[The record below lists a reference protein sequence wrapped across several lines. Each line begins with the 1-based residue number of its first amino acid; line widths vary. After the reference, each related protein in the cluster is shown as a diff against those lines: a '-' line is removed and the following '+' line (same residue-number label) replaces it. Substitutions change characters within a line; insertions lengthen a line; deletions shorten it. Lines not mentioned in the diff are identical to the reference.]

1 METRDLTWW
10 PPVHGVLSHSIEE
23 SFALCDLLPRLED
36 LNYGPIYLMTAEW
49 LPVLHEFVFE
59 PASVYPHSYQHHW
72 RDFVTLGD
80 LLSSVAASP
89 VVQLIAMISMGQP
102 VIQTMLLQFS
112 FQVYILLQCT
122 LLFLLDLLFFT
133 TIVVRHVLTVSGTSW
148 TSHVVLCCLA
158 VQPFETRS
166 FMWDMIIWIVTAFI
180 STVFSENSTRWKRRV
195 YLKVNG
201 DTAKSHVL
209 SFKSPGGANMPVIV
223 DWSDDVATLQG
234 KIAVRKQT
242 ISSIVGG

>member
-1 METRDLTWW
+1 
-10 PPVHGVLSHSIEE
+10 
-23 SFALCDLLPRLED
+23 
-36 LNYGPIYLMTAEW
+36 
-49 LPVLHEFVFE
+49 
-59 PASVYPHSYQHHW
+59 
-72 RDFVTLGD
+72 
-80 LLSSVAASP
+80 
-89 VVQLIAMISMGQP
+89 
-102 VIQTMLLQFS
+102 
-112 FQVYILLQCT
+112 
-122 LLFLLDLLFFT
+122 
-133 TIVVRHVLTVSGTSW
+133 
-148 TSHVVLCCLA
+148 
-158 VQPFETRS
+158 
-166 FMWDMIIWIVTAFI
+166 MWDMIIWIVTAFI